1 LIRGLN
7 RAPKLRRRRFAETHL
22 SLDAQVKPAHD
33 AGRRQPGD
41 RQSRRHRILLGRQR
55 SAVIAV
61 ALISGAICGRT
72 PLPPR
77 FARSP
82 SPAENAGEDE
92 DVASLD
98 LATAANLAAK

>member
-1 LIRGLN
+1 MTKN
-7 RAPKLRRRRFAETHL
+7 
-22 SLDAQVKPAHD
+22 
-33 AGRRQPGD
+33 
-41 RQSRRHRILLGRQR
+41 
-55 SAVIAV
+55 
-61 ALISGAICGRT
+61 GAIRAKAGARIST
-72 PLPPR
+72 VLPPLPPR